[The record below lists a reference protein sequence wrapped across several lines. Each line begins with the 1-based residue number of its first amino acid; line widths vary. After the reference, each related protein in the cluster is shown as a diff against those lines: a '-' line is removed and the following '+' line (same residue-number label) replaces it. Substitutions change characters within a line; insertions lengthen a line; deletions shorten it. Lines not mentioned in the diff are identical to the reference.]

1 MIIIK
6 VASGNASTTS
16 LMASLP
22 EILNTGSIINITP
35 YDDDFILS
43 MNSTR
48 SAILAVKQ
56 SPLSFTSKHGP
67 CTINLSPWTL
77 EFKSHSL
84 AAGNYQWIRLSNLP
98 LHCWNW
104 ESIISILR
112 PIGDLIYVQ
121 KREEAS
127 LKFLRVM
134 ARLKKP
140 LAFPMQLIV
149 DVGMRSFLV
158 LLEDSGFP
166 SLRSKISHANV
177 IPVKPVESLEAN
189 MSSHVGPA
197 PPPPNNRTS
206 TKLHPDLKGKAPAF
220 ASPSTDISG
229 KHVELGS
236 MLSQSVQ
243 CFPTEEVVNAGDRQE
258 NSNLV
263 VGVQVP
269 MEGTYCAL

>member
-1 MIIIK
+1 M
-6 VASGNASTTS
+6 
-16 LMASLP
+16 
-22 EILNTGSIINITP
+22 
-35 YDDDFILS
+35 
-43 MNSTR
+43 
-48 SAILAVKQ
+48 
-56 SPLSFTSKHGP
+56 
-67 CTINLSPWTL
+67 
-77 EFKSHSL
+77 
-84 AAGNYQWIRLSNLP
+84 
-98 LHCWNW
+98 
-104 ESIISILR
+104 
-112 PIGDLIYVQ
+112 Q
-121 KREEAS
+121 KREEIS

-206 TKLHPDLKGKAPAF
+206 TKLHPDSKGKALAF

-263 VGVQVP
+263 VGDASPEGGNILCTLDPDVASTRSQAVDVP
-269 MEGTYCAL
+269 RDRNSCLPIVSLHVATSRPRDMVAPVDDDPGASSRMMIDPIQPCDVEMNAYEIPFPHFSLSSRDLHQDFLPSALPRV